1 VILQDH
7 LIKKEKET
15 KMLYLRIP
23 FLLAIELLLGVSPTL
38 AANYAVGTCKP
49 SLPSYTTISAAV
61 SGVPPGSTSAKAQSA
76 SQNQKSDNK
85 APGSSQAQRPSEGS
99 KVAENESAPAQKERA
114 GGPQEGIKV
123 HGYWVIDVRNPDG
136 KLITH
141 REFENSYSNSNVL
154 PMILAR
160 QVSTGLW
167 TVLLIEPGGLGN
179 IIFLTEPQL
188 SVSVTGTGLTL
199 MGSATAPAT
208 NSIVAVGTQ
217 IAPCPNTVAPANPCT
232 DGTGQ
237 PFTSTSVSPIPVATG
252 QIIQVTVTISFS

>member
-1 VILQDH
+1 
-7 LIKKEKET
+7 
-15 KMLYLRIP
+15 MSYLRIP

-38 AANYAVGTCKP
+38 AATYAVGTCKP

-61 SGVPPGSTSAKAQSA
+61 SGVP
-76 SQNQKSDNK
+76 
-85 APGSSQAQRPSEGS
+85 PGSSQAQRPSEGS

-114 GGPQEGIKV
+114 GGPHEGIKV
-123 HGYWVIDVRNPDG
+123 HGCWVIDVRNPDG
-136 KLITH
+136 NLITH

-167 TVLLIEPGGLGN
+167 TVALIESGGLGN

-208 NSIVAVGTQ
+208 NSVVGVGTQ
-217 IAPCPNTVAPANPCT
+217 IAPCPNTAAPANPCT